1 MERLENKNNMSL
13 PGRVQN
19 RKYQLYLLKVRSDE
33 RMAMLRGYPVAE
45 KPIEEIHAEYEE
57 KFGSRFIEI

>member
-1 MERLENKNNMSL
+1 MSL